1 MGVFRRWT
9 RQATFQALKQDC
21 MHLLTAHLLSVPALL
36 AVFHYTNT
44 TASLPACILRW
55 LWAHKAAS
63 TASHDPRWPWPL
75 QSRCSG
81 SFCWLCHDSVAEFLH
96 TADGCTI
103 LVRLYLGSKP

>member
-63 TASHDPRWPWPL
+63 TASHGPRWPWPL